1 MPHLQAPSPT
11 VLLQVHSV
19 KSAEVQRERPTV
31 ARRYATQVAV
41 FQPWQYLL
49 LRLQRPGPIA
59 PDLQIGTV
67 GQLQAVSQLHVQ
79 CIHARG
85 CGIDAAGVQVGDG
98 AGPACR
104 IARQIGTAPV
114 AAWKQTSEERRGGQE
129 CARPASPRRS
139 PEVKKT
145 TRRQR

>member
-1 MPHLQAPSPT
+1 MPHRPAQSPT

-31 ARRYATQVAV
+31 ARRYATQVAG

-59 PDLQIGTV
+59 PELQIGTV

-79 CIHARG
+79 CIHAREIG
-85 CGIDAAGVQVGDG
+85 RAS
-98 AGPACR
+98 CR
-104 IARQIGTAPV
+104 ERVCQYVVVSWV
-114 AAWKQTSEERRGGQE
+114 AVEL
-129 CARPASPRRS
+129 
-139 PEVKKT
+139 KKKKHT
-145 TRRQR
+145 